1 MHSRAQAQS
10 LDFLSKMT
18 GLTALDLSCLE
29 FNDAKHAA
37 KSLSVL
43 RAMPHLTDLT
53 LASLTTETIGVL
65 VSRCRC

>member
-18 GLTALDLSCLE
+18 GLTALDLSCL
-29 FNDAKHAA
+29 NDAKHAA